1 MSIYDRAGWLNRWAH
16 RMMTQAMRLA
26 YGRQLAEL
34 RKKRGLPPRPDMLD
48 VLMGSDDVL
57 LASDREYAG
66 APTDSSLPCIELA
79 SFVYPDS
86 GALSPELE
94 AFLNAG
100 DKPIYL
106 GFGSMADQDREA
118 TREMVEVITKEL
130 GVRAVLCQPE
140 SNGESTSSDG
150 SSHVCVVSSAPHS
163 LLLPRVS
170 VAIHHG
176 GSGTTAAAARAG
188 VPQVIVPHFFDQ
200 FFFANRLRRHGVAP
214 RPLPRWRLTAN
225 RLKAAIQ
232 QVLHDPSYRSAAQR
246 LEQSVRTRNG
256 IEMAVE
262 YLEARHGVCSA

>member
-1 MSIYDRAGWLNRWAH
+1 
-16 RMMTQAMRLA
+16 MMTQAMRLA

-170 VAIHHG
+170 VAVRERRQPQLALAFRRSLFRIF
-176 GSGTTAAAARAG
+176 SINSSLPTVCADTASHPARCRAG
-188 VPQVIVPHFFDQ
+188 DSQPID
-200 FFFANRLRRHGVAP
+200 
-214 RPLPRWRLTAN
+214 
-225 RLKAAIQ
+225 
-232 QVLHDPSYRSAAQR
+232 
-246 LEQSVRTRNG
+246 
-256 IEMAVE
+256 
-262 YLEARHGVCSA
+262 